1 MFEGILISLSS
12 YFANSMHLLCLYEN
26 LGRAEM
32 CSKNGS
38 GLYYTPHELSRASNQ
53 VFLGN
58 CFFFFKTTKVE
69 YYVNASIATRK
80 VGMCTDVYKAQ
91 GKKKKNRNSRGVS
104 TKSMSLFFSMKS
116 LFRNLSP
123 SVLCPEIGVVQG
135 RTLCKEYWLSAR

>member
-91 GKKKKNRNSRGVS
+91 GKKKKKQELQR
-104 TKSMSLFFSMKS
+104 
-116 LFRNLSP
+116 
-123 SVLCPEIGVVQG
+123 C
-135 RTLCKEYWLSAR
+135 EYKVNVFVFLNEESI